1 MDSEENKTIKRIVTI
16 LRKKQKTYLCDIQNL
31 EQKKK
36 AFSEISQNHRRPLLK
51 DIQTIAVVN
60 YLETYPLVNT
70 PVVNDIFASPFSYT
84 TCVVL
89 SEEKSGVVPIY
100 KAP

>member
-16 LRKKQKTYLCDIQNL
+16 LEKKQKTYLYDIQNL
-31 EQKKK
+31 DQKKK
-36 AFSEISQNHRRPLLK
+36 AFSEISQNHRRPGLK
-51 DIQTIAVVN
+51 DIQTN

>member
-1 MDSEENKTIKRIVTI
+1 MLV
-16 LRKKQKTYLCDIQNL
+16 KKQKTYLCDIQNL
-31 EQKKK
+31 DQKEK
-36 AFSEISQNHRRPLLK
+36 AFSEISQNHRRPVLT
-51 DIQTIAVVN
+51 DIQTITVIN
-60 YLETYPLVNT
+60 YLETNPLVNT
-70 PVVNDIFASPFSYT
+70 PVVNDIFASPFSFT